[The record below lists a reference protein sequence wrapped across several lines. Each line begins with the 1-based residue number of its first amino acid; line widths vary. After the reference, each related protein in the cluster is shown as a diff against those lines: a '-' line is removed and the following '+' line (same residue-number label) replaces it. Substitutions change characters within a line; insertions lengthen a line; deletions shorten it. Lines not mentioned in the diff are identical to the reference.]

1 MFRAQDRPYGG
12 AQGVNKSLACAC
24 GFEGLD
30 RVIGRGEINPAPL
43 DQLRARFISEAVA
56 DNIADLLLGEG
67 LCRACVGAGLASV
80 PGPAPAAVV
89 APTATFPEVVGR
101 RAFCSG
107 GVPTAG
113 RRSETAATAPPPIRA
128 ACRGGFTP
136 PWRGEL
142 AVTGAWRDKP
152 AFTDARSDTDARPG
166 LKPGPTESTW
176 L

>member
-67 LCRACVGAGLASV
+67 LCRACVGAG
-80 PGPAPAAVV
+80 P
-89 APTATFPEVVGR
+89 
-101 RAFCSG
+101 CSG
-107 GVPTAG
+107 CGRSADRDVSRSRWEAG
-113 RRSETAATAPPPIRA
+113 
-128 ACRGGFTP
+128 
-136 PWRGEL
+136 L
-142 AVTGAWRDKP
+142 
-152 AFTDARSDTDARPG
+152 
-166 LKPGPTESTW
+166 L
-176 L
+176 